1 MARPSLAGRILAS
14 LPPDAAQVIYLTAE
28 QGRRHDPL
36 AAAGAL
42 VTDNPD
48 PATVADAAFDRVDE
62 LCATG
67 PVVLW
72 ADDAQFLDAAT
83 LSLLRRL
90 VWASRSLSLVVLIT
104 TRPAP
109 SP

>member
-1 MARPSLAGRILAS
+1 M
-14 LPPDAAQVIYLTAE
+14 
-28 QGRRHDPL
+28 
-36 AAAGAL
+36 
-42 VTDNPD
+42 
-48 PATVADAAFDRVDE
+48 ADAAFDRVDE

-90 VWASRSLSLVVLIT
+90 GLEGQPQ
-104 TRPAP
+104 PAAGGADHHP
-109 SP
+109 PGSVP